1 MGRESILAS
10 LADPNRAWI
19 VILVGIVLIYR
30 ELAKPGRVL
39 PGMFG
44 ALGICAGSYSLF
56 QHAWSPIA
64 AAMIAV
70 GVALI
75 IVQAFWV
82 QGFWL
87 LYWIPTVAAAIL
99 ITVGAHRLTD
109 PPILWAPAAAAIP
122 LSGITAFFLRTAI
135 RARRNKVSLQ

>member
-30 ELAKPGRVL
+30 ELVKPGRVL

-44 ALGICAGSYSLF
+44 ALGICAGGYSLF
-56 QHAWSPIA
+56 QHPWNPLAAGMIGAGIA
-64 AAMIAV
+64 LMI
-70 GVALI
+70 I
-75 IVQAFWV
+75 

-87 LYWIPTVAAAIL
+87 LHWIPAIAAAIL
-99 ITVGAHRLTD
+99 ITVGAHWLTD
-109 PPILWAPAAAAIP
+109 PPISWAPAAAAVP

>member
-44 ALGICAGSYSLF
+44 ALGVCAGGYSLF
-56 QHAWSPIA
+56 QHPWSPLG
-64 AAMIAV
+64 AAMIAL

-75 IVQAFWV
+75 IVQGFWV
-82 QGFWL
+82 

-99 ITVGAHRLTD
+99 ITVGAHRLSN

>member
-1 MGRESILAS
+1 MGRAAILAS

-19 VILVGIVLIYR
+19 AILVGIVLIYR
-30 ELAKPGRVL
+30 ELLRPGGVL

-44 ALGICAGSYSLF
+44 ALAVCAGGYSLF
-56 QHAWSPIA
+56 QHSWSAPAALMMAAGIA
-64 AAMIAV
+64 
-70 GVALI
+70 LLLL
-75 IVQAFWV
+75 

-87 LYWIPTVAAAIL
+87 LYWLPTVAAAIL

-109 PPILWAPAAAAIP
+109 PAISWAPAAAAVP
-122 LSGITAFFLRTAI
+122 LSGATAFLLRTAV

>member
-1 MGRESILAS
+1 MGRDTILAS

-30 ELAKPGRVL
+30 ELVKPGRVL

-44 ALGICAGSYSLF
+44 ALAICGGGYSLL
-56 QHAWSPIA
+56 QHPWSPIA
-64 AAMIAV
+64 AAMIGA
-70 GVALI
+70 GIALL
-75 IVQAFWV
+75 VV

-99 ITVGAHRLTD
+99 IPVGAHWLTT
-109 PPILWAPAAAAIP
+109 PPISWAPAAAAVP
-122 LSGITAFFLRTAI
+122 LSGITAFFLRIAV